1 MYKNQS
7 GKFAT
12 LRNLLLVGLIA
23 TLTGCATE
31 STTTS
36 SNSASSSSS
45 RPPSGSVQIDWTD
58 DSGAH
63 SSKFY
68 KHIFSTPIENKI
80 VVKPGTVA
88 SAKYRNSDNSPIF
101 ATDSLV
107 CPSTCPTGQTSVI
120 TQSCTYTCSAS
131 CGCEVPPAK
140 TETETETKP
149 DTDAIDTVIDNVID
163 KALSTP
169 GYDY

>member
-1 MYKNQS
+1 MQKIQS

-12 LRNLLLVGLIA
+12 LRNLLLIGFIA
-23 TLTGCATE
+23 TLTACA
-31 STTTS
+31 STTS
-36 SNSASSSSS
+36 SSDGS
-45 RPPSGSVQIDWTD
+45 RPASGSVQINWTD
-58 DSGAH
+58 DNGEH

-88 SAKYRNSDNSPIF
+88 SASYRNSDNDPIF

-131 CGCEVPPAK
+131 CGCEAPPAQPANS
-140 TETETETKP
+140 TTTP
-149 DTDAIDTVIDNVID
+149 DTNAIDNAVDSVID
-163 KALSTP
+163 KAFSMP
-169 GYDY
+169 AYPI